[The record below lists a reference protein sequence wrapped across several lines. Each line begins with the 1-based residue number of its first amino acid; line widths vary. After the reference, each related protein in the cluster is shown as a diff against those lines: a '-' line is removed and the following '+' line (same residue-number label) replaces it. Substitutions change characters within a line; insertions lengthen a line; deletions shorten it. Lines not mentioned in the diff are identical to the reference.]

1 MALPSH
7 HSACLLQRSY
17 QEGLHV
23 AALPQHSLRQAAHG
37 AQLAPARVRQPP
49 QCGCLHGRRVP
60 EAGQAEGITRMC
72 ACMHVLC

>member
-23 AALPQHSLRQAAHG
+23 AALPQHSLRQRHTVRSSRPRACASRRSAVASTEAASLR
-37 AQLAPARVRQPP
+37 QAR
-49 QCGCLHGRRVP
+49 LRVS
-60 EAGQAEGITRMC
+60 QMY